1 MSRDDLLQKLL
12 ESPDI
17 WRPGHACLSGRQTC
31 TTGFSVLDQWLGG
44 GWPLGVLTEV
54 LLDDPGVGELGLMM
68 PALVKLCTGRI
79 GQMRNHANKNLLQ
92 TEAKQSSWSVFIAP
106 PHIPYAPA
114 LADYHIDV
122 SRLLVITP
130 DTSADALWA
139 MEQVLRS
146 GIFAAV
152 FGWFAMVDM
161 HALRR
166 LQLAAEAGMSLACI
180 FRHTR
185 FASSASPAAV
195 RIRLEPDSG
204 ETRLHILRNRYGL
217 VGSVSVKC

>member
-17 WRPGHACLSGRQTC
+17 WRPGHFCLSGRQTC
-31 TTGFSVLDQWLGG
+31 VTGFSVLDQWLGG
-44 GWPLGVLTEV
+44 GWPLGVLIEV
-54 LLDDPGVGELGLMM
+54 LIDDAGVGELGLMM
-68 PALVKLCTGRI
+68 PALAKLCPDRI
-79 GQMRNHANKNLLQ
+79 GQEQHHANKNLLQ
-92 TEAKQSSWSVFIAP
+92 TEVKQSSWNAFIAP

-114 LADYHIDV
+114 LAGYRIDI
-122 SRLLVITP
+122 SRVLVISP

-139 MEQVLRS
+139 MEQALRS

-152 FGWFAMVDM
+152 FGWFAMVDT

-166 LQLAAEAGMSLACI
+166 LQLAAEVGMSLACI
-180 FRHTR
+180 FRHAR

-195 RIRLEPDSG
+195 RIRLEPG
-204 ETRLHILRNRYGL
+204 AGKTCLHILRNRYGL